1 MSETLKEKTFFS
13 IDGHVLIT
21 DIDTGETLLNKH
33 NAINFQ
39 NMSWI
44 IVNLL
49 KSGEG
54 LIDTMAFGNGGTT
67 ISDVGDVIYN
77 APKVS
82 GSSGKLYNQT
92 HVVGPERPGD
102 TQPGINIE
110 QHDGENYSDI
120 IVTATLDYDE
130 ITDQLASDNA
140 NGDDDTDYIFD
151 ELALKSA
158 KIGDELPRYLTHIVF
173 HPVQKSANRKIRI
186 IYTLRIIAGI

>member
-39 NMSWI
+39 NMSWT

-49 KSGEG
+49 KSGTG
-54 LIDTMAFGNGGTT
+54 IINTMAFGNGGTY
-67 ISDVGDVIYN
+67 INSSGDVVYN

-92 HVVGPERPGD
+92 HVVTD
-102 TQPGINIE
+102 PGINTQ

-120 IVTATLDYDE
+120 IVTAILDYDE

-140 NGDDDTDYIFD
+140 NGDDATDYIFD
-151 ELALKSA
+151 ELALKSDV
-158 KIGDELPRYLTHIVF
+158 GDYLTHIVF
-173 HPVQKSANRKIRI
+173 HPVQKSANRKIKI

>member
-39 NMSWI
+39 NMSWT

-49 KSGEG
+49 KSGDGEIG
-54 LIDTMAFGNGGTT
+54 TMAFGNGGTY
-67 ISDVGDVIYN
+67 INSSGDVVYN
-77 APKVS
+77 APNVA
-82 GSSGKLYNQT
+82 GSTAQLYNET
-92 HVVGPERPGD
+92 YSVD
-102 TQPGINIE
+102 NPGIGID

-120 IVTATLDYDE
+120 VVTATLDYDE
-130 ITDQLASDNA
+130 IVGQSVTDNA
-140 NGDDDTDYIFD
+140 TSDADTAYIFD
-151 ELALKSA
+151 ELALKSEN
-158 KIGDELPRYLTHIVF
+158 GNYLTHIVF
-173 HPVQKSANRKIRI
+173 HPVQKSANRKIRV